1 MYHRFQPTE
10 NRKAIQAIKIAQCT
24 IFSSRKIVFA
34 ILDYK
39 WSCFLIV
46 KIDLLGAIINIHHPE
61 LSK

>member
-1 MYHRFQPTE
+1 MYCRFQPTK

-46 KIDLLGAIINIHHPE
+46 KIDLLGP
-61 LSK
+61 